1 MVNPER
7 AARRAARKI
16 RFYQSPVRIAIALA
30 SIVFVAE
37 AIVMVVMV
45 QFFSFPSRAPIVDL
59 FTDSLLLLLLIAPF
73 LHRFIFKPMA
83 TQIAQREEAETRLR
97 EYQANLESLVEERT
111 TRLTEAIGN
120 LEREIVE
127 RKRTEEALL
136 RSEERFRQLF
146 EQTEDAIILFRPGGC
161 RIIDVNPVAERLY
174 GFSKKEFF
182 EQGPEALM
190 APAELDTFCRA
201 IGQVRMGDS
210 IRIDTIPHTRKDGT
224 EIIVSVRGKMVTIQQ
239 VDMVYCTI
247 RDISKRIRLEKEN
260 RLIQARLIHTNK
272 MTSLGVLVASIAHEI
287 NNPNNYI
294 MVNSEILRR
303 SWNDIYPIL
312 RDYHDEHG
320 DFSVG
325 GVPFSEM
332 REAFPELIA
341 GVHDG
346 ARRIRGIVNNL
357 KDFARNE
364 ATSIVGNVDVNR
376 AITMA
381 TTMLNHQILKHTR
394 NFRLELAEGLPLVR
408 GSLQQLEQVIIN
420 LIMNAIQ
427 ALPSEER
434 RVTVTTALD
443 GPDGGVV
450 IRVADEGSGIPV
462 EIGNSI
468 LEPFFTTRLD
478 SGGTGLGLAICHSIV
493 RDHGGTLEFTSV
505 PGEGTT
511 FTVHLPAVTGQGG
524 RDVEMPGEK

>member
-1 MVNPER
+1 MTNPER

-16 RFYQSPVRIAIALA
+16 RFYESPVRITIALGG
-30 SIVFVAE
+30 IIFVAE
-37 AIVMVVMV
+37 AVVMVVMV
-45 QFFSFPSRAPIVDL
+45 HVLRFPGRAPVVDL
-59 FTDSLLLLLLIAPF
+59 FTDSLMLLLLIAPF

-83 TQIAQREEAETRLR
+83 AQIAQREEAETRLR
-97 EYQANLESLVEERT
+97 RYQSNLESLVEDRT
-111 TRLTEAIGN
+111 ARLTEAIEE

-182 EQGPEALM
+182 ELGLESLMGPSD
-190 APAELDTFCRA
+190 LDTFCRA

-210 IRIDTIPHTRKDGT
+210 IRIDTMTHTRKDGS
-224 EIIVSVRGKMVTIQQ
+224 EVIVSVRGKMVTIQQ

-247 RDISKRIRLEKEN
+247 RDISKRIRLEKES

-312 RDYHDEHG
+312 RDYYDEHG
-320 DFSVG
+320 DFTIG
-325 GVPFSEM
+325 GIPFSEM

-346 ARRIRGIVNNL
+346 ARRIRDIVNNL

-364 ATSIVGNVDVNR
+364 ACSIAGNVDVNR

-381 TTMLNHQILKHTR
+381 ATMLNHQIRKHTR
-394 NFRLELAEGLPLVR
+394 HFRLELAEDLPLVR

-427 ALPSEER
+427 ALPTEER
-434 RVTVTTALD
+434 GVTVSTTRD
-443 GPDGGVV
+443 GNDGGVV
-450 IRVADEGSGIPV
+450 IRVADQGSGIPI
-462 EIGNSI
+462 EISDSI

-493 RDHGGTLEFTSV
+493 RDHGGDLEFTSV
-505 PGEGTT
+505 PGEGTI
-511 FTVHLPAVTGQGG
+511 FTVHLPAASNQG
-524 RDVEMPGEK
+524 VA